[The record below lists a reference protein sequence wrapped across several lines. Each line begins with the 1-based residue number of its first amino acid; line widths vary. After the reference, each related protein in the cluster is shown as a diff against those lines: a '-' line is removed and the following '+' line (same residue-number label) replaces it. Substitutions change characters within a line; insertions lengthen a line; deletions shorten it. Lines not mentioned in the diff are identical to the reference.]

1 MAIVERRVFYG
12 KIGTGQ
18 QLLKHLQDGNESIA
32 RYGANLKARVLS
44 DHNSGRTDR
53 VVAEWEAESVGDIEA
68 AIDRVMADPQAQ
80 SEFGPWIEKLNG
92 LIHYA
97 EVEHWHV
104 H

>member
-1 MAIVERRVFYG
+1 MALIQRRIFYG

-18 QLLKHLQDGNESIA
+18 QLIEHLQQGNEIL
-32 RYGANLKARVLS
+32 RRGGVDIGTRVLS

-53 VVAEWEAESVGDIEA
+53 VVVEFEMEDAGDFDR
-68 AIDRVMADPQAQ
+68 AIGQAMENPQAQ
-80 SEFGPWIEKLNG
+80 AEFGPWIEKLND

-97 EVEHWHV
+97 KVEHWHV

>member
-1 MAIVERRVFYG
+1 MTIVQRRTFFG

-18 QLLKHLQDGNESIA
+18 ELLAHIQEGNKAIE
-32 RYGANLKARVLS
+32 RHGLKVKGRVLS

-53 VVAEWEAESVGDIEA
+53 VVAEWEMEEVGQVDA
-68 AIDRVMADPQAQ
+68 ALDELMADPKVQV
-80 SEFGPWIEKLNG
+80 EFGPWLAKLND

>member
-1 MAIVERRVFYG
+1 MIQRRVFYG
-12 KIGTGQ
+12 KIGTGE
-18 QLLKHLQDGNESIA
+18 QLIKHLQQGNELLERGGIEI
-32 RYGANLKARVLS
+32 KTRVLS

-53 VVAEWEAESVGDIEA
+53 VVVEFELEDAGDFDK
-68 AIDRVMADPQAQ
+68 AIGQAMEDPQAQ
-80 SEFGPWIEKLNG
+80 AAFGPWVETLNN

>member
-1 MAIVERRVFYG
+1 M
-12 KIGTGQ
+12 
-18 QLLKHLQDGNESIA
+18 
-32 RYGANLKARVLS
+32 LS

-53 VVAEWEAESVGDIEA
+53 VAVEFEMEDAGDFDR
-68 AIDRVMADPQAQ
+68 AIGKAMEDPQNQA
-80 SEFGPWIEKLNG
+80 EFGPWIEALNN

>member
-1 MAIVERRVFYG
+1 MALIQRRVFYG
-12 KIGTGQ
+12 KIGTGE
-18 QLLKHLQDGNESIA
+18 QLIKHLQQGNELLA
-32 RYGANLKARVLS
+32 RGGVEINSRVLS

-53 VVAEWEAESVGDIEA
+53 VVVEFELEDPGDFDRIVG
-68 AIDRVMADPQAQ
+68 QAMEDSQ
-80 SEFGPWIEKLNG
+80 TQASFGPWIETLNS